1 MKFFFA
7 RLAKTDETDVEKWC
21 LITIARLSLADA
33 FSEKIARM
41 EKLPMIFTKANDTI
55 AGRKLPSALCIAN
68 CASNKLLRVRLV
80 KHKAFQL
87 FVDMSKV
94 SSAARSDMAEYQRV
108 AALGLK
114 NLSASFD
121 LRALAAKVG
130 VLEAVVKMLRSKDLE
145 VARYAARAA
154 YRATSK
160 SFDRNIFTT
169 ASNTPTLAA
178 SALKSKLALKFFNPN
193 AATRWYSAMSERAAD
208 DTLLMS
214 TNSWNALC
222 FTSRTRKS
230 LFDAQLAM
238 HNADGSFRPAI
249 VSFAFVNIMGSF
261 SMRAIFSLNASA
273 NDNRAMVM
281 RHHFSTSV
289 SSVLASRAKK
299 NFTVSSSLR
308 RG

>member
-154 YRATSK
+154 SELSLHEENGRRMVLAGALKPLIDMAK
-160 SFDRNIFTT
+160 SGDAYCENETCT
-169 ASNTPTLAA
+169 ALNAMSLSEDNQKQFMKEGGLAA
-178 SALKSKLALKFFNPN
+178 IEVMTLSKNP
-193 AATRWYSAMSERAAD
+193 RV
-208 DTLLMS
+208 
-214 TNSWNALC
+214 
-222 FTSRTRKS
+222 K
-230 LFDAQLAM
+230 
-238 HNADGSFRPAI
+238 
-249 VSFAFVNIMGSF
+249 
-261 SMRAIFSLNASA
+261 
-273 NDNRAMVM
+273 
-281 RHHFSTSV
+281 HFSTKLV
-289 SSVLASRAKK
+289 SRMRLTK
-299 NFTVSSSLR
+299 LR
-308 RG
+308 TAARFAGQMAQTQKELERKARIEKYGYDDQEIAEAAGAG